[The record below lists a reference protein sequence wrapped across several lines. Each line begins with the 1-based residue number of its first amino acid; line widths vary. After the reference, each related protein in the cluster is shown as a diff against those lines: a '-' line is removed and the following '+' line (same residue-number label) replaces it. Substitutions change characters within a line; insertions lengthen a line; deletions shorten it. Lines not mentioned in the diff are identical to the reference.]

1 MPSSWCS
8 GTAATGSGSHP
19 ATADQPRRAPGPPK
33 AGARRPHKRVPDR
46 RLTAVRC
53 YEELAGQSHVR
64 VFEPNRIRWRSFSTG
79 FLRSFVSIAIRGGHR
94 QRQRRPRRGHVREDQ
109 QPAAGRLARRPP
121 ACPHHHPAGPG
132 QERGLGRHSA
142 SDPPHPDPGRQRHHP
157 DHPRHVHRRK
167 CTTPSWSAPPSRS
180 PEPPSP

>member
-46 RLTAVRC
+46 RLTAVRY

-79 FLRSFVSIAIRGGHR
+79 FLRSFVSIAIGGAIIASV
-94 QRQRRPRRGHVREDQ
+94 GAV
-109 QPAAGRLARRPP
+109 
-121 ACPHHHPAGPG
+121 
-132 QERGLGRHSA
+132 LGA
-142 SDPPHPDPGRQRHHP
+142 
-157 DHPRHVHRRK
+157 VM
-167 CTTPSWSAPPSRS
+167 
-180 PEPPSP
+180 